1 MFKWLAAIYIILIF
15 NLLNALGFLIIT
27 SVYFYNTEKADTTLE
42 LTLVLLTTTLVLM
55 NTSTDAFRA
64 FVQAVRE
71 NVVIHDKLQSSTNYD
86 ESVKFRVAELFE
98 TNK

>member
-55 NTSTDAFRA
+55 
-64 FVQAVRE
+64 
-71 NVVIHDKLQSSTNYD
+71 VILQQMHLGPLY
-86 ESVKFRVAELFE
+86 KQ
-98 TNK
+98 

>member
-64 FVQAVRE
+64 FVQAVRA

-86 ESVKFRVAELFE
+86 VC
-98 TNK
+98 

>member
-42 LTLVLLTTTLVLM
+42 LTVLLTTTLV
-55 NTSTDAFRA
+55 
-64 FVQAVRE
+64 Q
-71 NVVIHDKLQSSTNYD
+71 
-86 ESVKFRVAELFE
+86 
-98 TNK
+98 